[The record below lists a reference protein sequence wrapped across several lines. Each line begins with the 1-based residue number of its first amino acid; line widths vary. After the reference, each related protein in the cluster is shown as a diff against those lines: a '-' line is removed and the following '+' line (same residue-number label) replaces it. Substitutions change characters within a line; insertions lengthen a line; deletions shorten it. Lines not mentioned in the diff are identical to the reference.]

1 MRPFAN
7 RIHGLGGD
15 RTPFITAAIDE
26 PVGRILDVGC
36 SYGWALNALT
46 GKADELV
53 GVDMDKDAL
62 EQARAFYPHITFV
75 HQDASTLP
83 FGDAEFDAV
92 ILSEVIEHVGDENK
106 QFVIDEVHR
115 VLKPEGLFIFTAPY
129 AGLLAW
135 ADPMDFKRRFP
146 WLYRHYMR
154 ISGYR
159 PSTSVEIGHQHVS
172 TNEIER
178 LLGGRF
184 VFKQVQFCGFFMPL
198 ISWIL
203 VIDQRVGL
211 LPTRLHDAIGRL
223 RAWESGVSYGRL
235 LSYNI
240 RLVARKHAV
249 AEPAPRLNPV
259 HE

>member
-62 EQARAFYPHITFV
+62 EQARASYPHITFV

-146 WLYRHYMR
+146 WLSTGTTCGSAAIIQARQLKSA
-154 ISGYR
+154 ISTYQQTRSNGY
-159 PSTSVEIGHQHVS
+159 
-172 TNEIER
+172 
-178 LLGGRF
+178 
-184 VFKQVQFCGFFMPL
+184 
-198 ISWIL
+198 
-203 VIDQRVGL
+203 
-211 LPTRLHDAIGRL
+211 
-223 RAWESGVSYGRL
+223 
-235 LSYNI
+235 
-240 RLVARKHAV
+240 
-249 AEPAPRLNPV
+249 
-259 HE
+259 